1 MANNVHYYI
10 KAVAK
15 DKSSLER
22 LYKIMNYEDS
32 DYCLYRVRGAT
43 AIDHDECFDCD
54 GSDEEYLNW
63 LDADMSEP
71 VAVQDA
77 IYEDEG
83 DGYIQDDDYLAY
95 FCLIIMGDVAWSASP
110 WFNGEDKPEELADNG
125 TAHLTSLNVIA
136 KELGVGIELW
146 GHEEF
151 STFQQHFIMNAKGKM
166 AVAET
171 KDWNGYSESEIEDM
185 EREFKDMDEEEKKY
199 CPLND
204 PDFDP
209 DELGF
214 GDDYCLFSSA
224 NKIYEAKAK
233 RSRKKRVPAKK
244 PAAKKKTA
252 KKNTA
257 KKTKSR
263 KSRDEQGSRNSTVK
277 RKSNR

>member
-1 MANNVHYYI
+1 MANNVRYYI

-15 DKSSLER
+15 DESTLER

-32 DYCLYRVRGAT
+32 DYFLYRVRSAT
-43 AIDHDECFDCD
+43 AIDHDEYFDVD
-54 GSDEEYLNW
+54 GSDEAYLNW

-110 WFNGEDKPEELADNG
+110 WFNGEEKPDERAENG
-125 TAHLTSLNVIA
+125 TAHLASLNVIA
-136 KELGVGIELW
+136 KKLGVGIELW

-151 STFQQHFIMNAKGKM
+151 STFQQHFIMNAKGKI

-171 KDWNGYSESEIEDM
+171 KDWNGFSECEIEDM
-185 EREFKDMDEEEKKY
+185 ERDFKNMDEEEKKY

-204 PDFDP
+204 PDFNP

-224 NKIYEAKAK
+224 KKIYEAKVK
-233 RSRKKRVPAKK
+233 RSRKKRAPTMK
-244 PAAKKKTA
+244 PAAKKKAGKA
-252 KKNTA
+252 KKANG
-257 KKTKSR
+257 R
-263 KSRDEQGSRNSTVK
+263 KSK
-277 RKSNR
+277 